1 MSEHAQHT
9 TVLKREAIE
18 SLALTA
24 NATAIDATLGSG
36 GHSALILETLGEEG
50 RLLAIDADP
59 AAVAAFDASSV
70 VATAKA
76 QVEARVGNFRHIRD
90 IAQAS
95 DIEYADAI
103 LADLGWRME
112 QFAGSV
118 EEGGGKGF
126 SFARA
131 EPLSMTYG
139 DPSTYPFTAIDIVNE
154 WRVEDLQNVLK
165 GYGEER
171 YAPAIARAIVAAR
184 ESARIETSTQ
194 LAEIVAAAVPGRYR
208 NGRINPATKTFQALR
223 IAVNDELDALREF
236 IAESF
241 ALLRPGGRL
250 SIITFHS
257 IEDRIAKQEMRAL
270 ENQGLARRITKKP
283 IIPTEAETTTNPR
296 ARSAKL
302 RTLEKI

>member
-1 MSEHAQHT
+1 MSERTQHT
-9 TVLKREAIE
+9 TVLLEEAVA

-24 NATAIDATLGSG
+24 DAAVIDATLGAG
-36 GHSALILETLGEEG
+36 GHSALILETLGEKG

-59 AAVAAFDASSV
+59 AAVAAFAASST
-70 VATAKA
+70 VASARG
-76 QVEARVGNFRHIRD
+76 QVDVRVGNFRHVRD
-90 IAQAS
+90 LAQASGIAQA
-95 DIEYADAI
+95 DGI
-103 LADLGWRME
+103 LADLGWRIQ
-112 QFAGSV
+112 QFAGSE

-131 EPLSMTYG
+131 EPLAMTYG

-184 ESARIETSTQ
+184 ENARIETSTQ
-194 LAEIVAAAVPGRYR
+194 LADIVAAAVPGRYR

-223 IAVNDELDALREF
+223 ITVNDELDALREF

-270 ENQGLARRITKKP
+270 EDQGLARRITKKP
-283 IIPTEAETTTNPR
+283 VIPTDAETTTNPR